1 MRTKTRTVPLHRR
14 DYIWGAGE
22 VNITRLVE
30 DAVCQLMAI
39 EATGVGLQKRRSRGV
54 VFRSFCRVLV
64 STHWT
69 EPEAWRM
76 WRQQVLPI
84 FALESAA
91 DDEF

>member
-1 MRTKTRTVPLHRR
+1 MRTKTRTVPLRRR

-22 VNITRLVE
+22 VSIT
-30 DAVCQLMAI
+30 
-39 EATGVGLQKRRSRGV
+39 
-54 VFRSFCRVLV
+54 RSFCRVLV

-76 WRQQVLPI
+76 WSQQVLPI

-91 DDEF
+91 DDAF